1 MGGLLAA
8 VPLALVG
15 THLLG
20 EFQSRVRWQTF
31 ELQMAVADDVGR
43 AVDAA
48 FVEAQ
53 NGLDAVGRVLTDGEL
68 PPVTTERV
76 AMQLVAGNE
85 AIDHVAIYDLRGG
98 LIDVISEEDGPRQPA
113 VERLDE
119 AIRVEAE
126 RSGVATGTAE
136 SAPDGLRVRVT
147 IPLRVG
153 DRTSG
158 FVSTRLS
165 LNPVQE
171 RVERLAEV
179 RFDGARDSLF
189 IVDSAQRLV
198 AHGNPAMA
206 RERRDVSEVG
216 ILAGIDPGVVTGRF
230 QQSGEYRE
238 GERTMVGTIVG
249 LQTRPWAVVVQLP
262 ARTVYASYIAVRRI
276 VYTTLS
282 VVILLALL
290 AAFLVARQI
299 TRPITELSRFA
310 HDLAERRFD
319 KRVTLQTRDEFSIL
333 GAAMSAAAADLE
345 ESERRIREEETIRSD
360 LGRYLPAELVDKVVR
375 REQDMALGGTR
386 RTVTVL
392 FADVVAFTPL
402 TEQLSAEE
410 VVALLNELF
419 TILTEIVFRH
429 GGTIDKF
436 IGDCVMAMWG
446 APKAQ
451 EDHAARA
458 IAAAEDM
465 MSWLETGNAGWEKK
479 FGARIQ
485 LAIGI
490 HTGEAIVGNVG
501 SETRM
506 EFTAIGDTVNI
517 AARLES
523 IARPSQILVT
533 DQTRV
538 AAGDGFEMND
548 LGFRKL
554 VGHGGEVHLFEVV
567 A

>member
-8 VPLALVG
+8 VPLAVVG
-15 THLLG
+15 TYLLS
-20 EFQSRVRWQTF
+20 EFQSKVRWQTF

-53 NGLDAVGRVLTDGEL
+53 NGLDAVGRVLTDTDL
-68 PPVTTERV
+68 PPVTTEHV
-76 AMQLVAGNE
+76 ALQLVAGNE
-85 AIDHVAIYDLRGG
+85 ALDHVAIYDSRGG
-98 LIDVISEEDGPRQPA
+98 LIDVIAEDGPRQPA

-119 AIRVEAE
+119 AVRIEAE
-126 RSGVATGTAE
+126 RSNVATGTAE
-136 SAPDGLRVRVT
+136 SSPDGLRVRVT
-147 IPLRVG
+147 IPLRTTDTV
-153 DRTSG
+153 TG

-165 LNPVQE
+165 LRPVQE
-171 RVERLAEV
+171 RVERLADV
-179 RFDGARDSLF
+179 RFNGSPDALF

-198 AHGNPAMA
+198 AHGNPAKA
-206 RERRDVSEVG
+206 RERRDVSDAG
-216 ILAGIDPGVVTGRF
+216 ILAGIDPGVITGRF
-230 QQSGEYRE
+230 QQSGEYQE
-238 GERTMVGTIVG
+238 GEQTMVGTIVG
-249 LQTRPWAVVVQLP
+249 LQTRPWAIVVQQP
-262 ARTVYASYIAVRRI
+262 SSTVYATYIAVRRV
-276 VYTTLS
+276 VYSTLTL
-282 VVILLALL
+282 VILLALI

-299 TRPITELSRFA
+299 TRPIAQLSAFA
-310 HDLAERRFD
+310 RDLSERRFD
-319 KRVTLQTRDEFSIL
+319 KRVTLQTRDEFSVL
-333 GAAMSAAAADLE
+333 GDVMSAAAADLE
-345 ESERRIREEETIRSD
+345 ASEKRIREEEAIRSD
-360 LGRYLPAELVDKVVR
+360 LGRYLPADLVDKVVR
-375 REQDMALGGTR
+375 REQDMGLGGSR
-386 RTVTVL
+386 REVTIL

-410 VVALLNELF
+410 VVAMLNELF

-446 APKAQ
+446 APRKQ
-451 EDHAARA
+451 EDHAALA
-458 IAAAEDM
+458 LAAAEDM
-465 MSWLETGNAGWEKK
+465 MSWLETGNVGWEKK
-479 FGARIQ
+479 YGARIQ

-506 EFTAIGDTVNI
+506 EFTAIGETVNI

-533 DQTRV
+533 DQTRQ
-538 AAGDGFEMND
+538 AGGEGFELVD

-554 VGHGGEVHLFEVV
+554 AGHGGEVHLFEVV
-567 A
+567 T

>member
-8 VPLALVG
+8 VPLAVVG
-15 THLLG
+15 TYFLQ
-20 EFQSRVRWQTF
+20 EFQSKVRWQTF

-48 FVEAQ
+48 FVDAQ
-53 NGLDAVGRVLTDGEL
+53 NGLDAVGRVLTDSEMSREA
-68 PPVTTERV
+68 TERV
-76 AMQLVAGNE
+76 AIQLVAGNE
-85 AIDHVAIYDLRGG
+85 SLDHVAIYDASGG
-98 LIDVISEEDGPRQPA
+98 LIDVIAEEGLREGA

-119 AIRVEAE
+119 AIRVEAD
-126 RSGVATGTAE
+126 RSNVATGTAE
-136 SAPDGLRVRVT
+136 TAPDGLRVRVT

-153 DRTSG
+153 NRTTG

-165 LNPVQE
+165 LRPVQE

-179 RFDGARDSLF
+179 RFGRAPDSLF

-198 AHGNPAMA
+198 AHGNPARA
-206 RERRDVSEVG
+206 RERRDVSGAG
-216 ILAGIDPGVVTGRF
+216 ILAGIDSGVISGRF
-230 QQSGEYRE
+230 QQSGEYAD
-238 GERTMVGTIVG
+238 GDRTMVGTIVG

-262 ARTVYASYIAVRRI
+262 AETVYATYISVRRV

-282 VVILLALL
+282 LVILLALL
-290 AAFLVARQI
+290 AAFFVAKQI
-299 TRPITELSRFA
+299 TRPIAQLSKFA
-310 HDLAERRFD
+310 RDLSARRFD
-319 KRVTLQTRDEFSIL
+319 ERVTLETRDEFSLL
-333 GAAMSAAAADLE
+333 GDAMSAAAADLQA
-345 ESERRIREEETIRSD
+345 SEKRIRKELAIRSD
-360 LGRYLPAELVDKVVR
+360 LGRYLPAELVDKVVA

-386 RTVTVL
+386 REITVL

-410 VVALLNELF
+410 VVGLLNELF

-446 APKAQ
+446 APKKQ

-465 MSWLETGNAGWEKK
+465 MSWLETGNVGWEKK
-479 FGARIQ
+479 YGARVQ

-506 EFTAIGDTVNI
+506 EFTAIGETVNI

-523 IARPSQILVT
+523 VARPSQILIT
-533 DQTRV
+533 QQTSD
-538 AAGDGFEMND
+538 AAGDGFELED
-548 LGFRKL
+548 LGARRL
-554 VGHGGEVHLFEVV
+554 TGSTHEVHLFEVLT
-567 A
+567 